1 LGRVC
6 YRQDSTNEF
15 TTKKDNQMKSPVQQI
30 KEAWFLYQTQ
40 QIVKVEF
47 WDRLEAIAEEE
58 QSHINMAYSEGH
70 YDHKMG
76 ANRSNYFAWKYD
88 ENILDF
94 EK

>member
-1 LGRVC
+1 LGRI
-6 YRQDSTNEF
+6 RHRKNSTNEF
-15 TTKKDNQMKSPVQQI
+15 TTKKDKQMKSPVQQI

-76 ANRSNYFAWKYD
+76 ANRSNYFAWKYTD
-88 ENILDF
+88 NILDF
-94 EK
+94 